1 MSVIEFFS
9 RHIGVIGLILISP
22 ALYRLA
28 YGLTMWLG
36 IKLVKNKKDFV
47 IKHYHNGKLVSET
60 IIKADAEKQYISKS
74 FPSVYRYFS
83 HIERVSQHF
92 PGWRRSHEIDQH
104 SYSSQQPHT

>member
-1 MSVIEFFS
+1 MSMIDFFS
-9 RHIGVIGLILISP
+9 RHIGVIGMILISP

-60 IIKADAEKQYISKS
+60 IIKADA
-74 FPSVYRYFS
+74 
-83 HIERVSQHF
+83 
-92 PGWRRSHEIDQH
+92 DQPLFIKK
-104 SYSSQQPHT
+104 YQGE